1 MVSEKND
8 APLEKKSFEAS
19 FEQLQ
24 QVVKRLESGEL
35 TLEAALAHFE
45 EGVRLTRT
53 CQETLQAAEQRV
65 EVLMRT
71 PQAPVSSS
79 VGPASSSDDREQEA
93 SYCLKPFPSS
103 QPVGHS

>member
-1 MVSEKND
+1 MTLPGTEK
-8 APLEKKSFEAS
+8 PSFEAS

-45 EGVRLTRT
+45 EGVRLTRA

-65 EVLMRT
+65 EVLMR
-71 PQAPVSSS
+71 APSAPGSGAS
-79 VGPASSSDDREQEA
+79 DPASVSDRAGEPA
-93 SYCLKPFPSS
+93 YTLKPFPSS